1 MSDLATMRTDVVGSL
16 LRPDRL
22 KQARRRFE
30 AGEVD
35 AAGLREVEDQEIRAA
50 VALQESLGLGVV
62 TDGEFR
68 RLNFQDS
75 FGACVEGFRSGAA
88 RMEILERQSHGGT
101 ALRRWDVQ
109 RDVNPQVPV
118 WHRLPAVERLR
129 LARNLPLEEYR
140 YLGTVT
146 HTHAKVA
153 LVGPDRISQRFDYEN
168 SRDIYPTVEDFLDD
182 VVAIEKAMVASL
194 VEAGCRYIQ
203 IDAPGYTAYVD
214 EPSLEAMRQRGE
226 DPDANLERS
235 IAADNRILE
244 AFGEAVSG
252 HPSLPGKPAQHVA
265 PGGLLR
271 RGSGAAVRRIE
282 APPVAA
288 GVRHGT
294 GRRIRA
300 AAVRP
305 QGHGGGAGPGQHQGP
320 GAGER
325 GRPETAHRRRLPLP
339 APGATGHQSPVRLL
353 FGHGGQSRDPG
364 RPEAEART
372 RSGDGAAGVGVNGS
386 IRAIPAPQAVSKGQL
401 RGAKGQSVISASR
414 HLDSRIPGRV
424 KTAPSPSG
432 RGLG

>member
-146 HTHAKVA
+146 HTPAKVA
-153 LVGPDRISQRFDYEN
+153 LVGPGSHQ
-168 SRDIYPTVEDFLDD
+168 
-182 VVAIEKAMVASL
+182 
-194 VEAGCRYIQ
+194 
-203 IDAPGYTAYVD
+203 
-214 EPSLEAMRQRGE
+214 
-226 DPDANLERS
+226 
-235 IAADNRILE
+235 
-244 AFGEAVSG
+244 
-252 HPSLPGKPAQHVA
+252 PALRLRELARH
-265 PGGLLR
+265 LSHR
-271 RGSGAAVRRIE
+271 RGFS
-282 APPVAA
+282 
-288 GVRHGT
+288 
-294 GRRIRA
+294 
-300 AAVRP
+300 
-305 QGHGGGAGPGQHQGP
+305 
-320 GAGER
+320 
-325 GRPETAHRRRLPLP
+325 
-339 APGATGHQSPVRLL
+339 
-353 FGHGGQSRDPG
+353 
-364 RPEAEART
+364 
-372 RSGDGAAGVGVNGS
+372 
-386 IRAIPAPQAVSKGQL
+386 
-401 RGAKGQSVISASR
+401 
-414 HLDSRIPGRV
+414 
-424 KTAPSPSG
+424 
-432 RGLG
+432 